1 MDAYRGSPAAERSMM
16 MPAVLSPDSGMA
28 AKDEALRALIEQ
40 KERELGELA
49 EYRIC
54 QLEERGRERG
64 YGCNFCLSLPNS
76 GEEAL
81 ELAKARLSKLTE
93 DFK

>member
-1 MDAYRGSPAAERSMM
+1 M

-28 AKDEALRALIEQ
+28 ARDEALRALIEQ

-49 EYRIC
+49 DYRIS
-54 QLEERGRERG
+54 QLEEHGRERA
-64 YGCNFCLSLPNS
+64 YGCSLGVLLPTL

-81 ELAKARLSKLTE
+81 ELARARLSKLTE